1 VIISYPLGLLH
12 GILCPCS
19 EDHVIL
25 KCDSA
30 LRVTVE
36 NYPQASI
43 FNYFALIKV
52 IEHEVYG

>member
-1 VIISYPLGLLH
+1 M
-12 GILCPCS
+12 
-19 EDHVIL
+19 L

-43 FNYFALIKV
+43 LNYLALIKV
-52 IEHEVYG
+52 IEHEGNVCG